1 MISKDGLII
10 ASEYYSF
17 VKDQTESLAKYFPT
31 VNVLVRNNPF
41 AEISSII
48 PINSL
53 INFKKSHLIDRKN
66 LPQNISVSLTPVY
79 YAPFDFFYKRLGEQH
94 FLAVNRVITKNN
106 INFNLVHAHATWS
119 SGYVGARLKERYHVP
134 FVVTAHGYDIYSLP
148 FKDKEWRTKIEYVL
162 NAADHIITVSQS
174 NLKCIQKLNVS
185 TPVTVIPNGFRSD
198 LFYPRD
204 MWECRKWLNLP
215 LNKKILLT
223 VGNLEDVKGQSYLIE
238 AVRMVVQERKDILC
252 VIVGSGKLR
261 NALIRQIHGLGLKE
275 YVLLVGGKPHDEI
288 PLWMNACDIFILPSL
303 NEGNPT
309 VLFECLGCSKPFV
322 GTRVGG
328 VPEVITSDDT
338 GLLVKP
344 ANSNDLAEKI
354 LIALVKEWD
363 QKAIL
368 AYAKQYSWENIA
380 KEILKV
386 YEQVLG

>member
-66 LPQNISVSLTPVY
+66 LPQNISVSPTPVY

-174 NLKCIQKLNVS
+174 NLKCIQKLDVS

-303 NEGNPT
+303 KESFGIVQIEAMACGKPVVATRNGGSEEIIISEIYGN
-309 VLFECLGCSKPFV
+309 LCKP
-322 GTRVGG
+322 
-328 VPEVITSDDT
+328 
-338 GLLVKP
+338 
-344 ANSNDLAEKI
+344 SNIEALKI
-354 LIALVKEWD
+354 NILSALKGDYD
-363 QKAIL
+363 QKLIIK
-368 AYAKQYSWENIA
+368 YAKEYTWESLIP
-380 KEILKV
+380 KIISIYDRIV
-386 YEQVLG
+386 